1 MKQFFLLIVL
11 PVLVLTGSGCQS
23 SKTSA
28 SGKMLKFNFEKGK
41 GYDYEMTMSIDQEI
55 EGQAIKM
62 DGNYYYSMYVQD
74 DENGVKNI
82 ISTIDR
88 FLMKVDAGVFNIDID
103 TDKPMPPMGD
113 MEDDKDPAKLLN
125 GIFGAIKGQQFRMK
139 VNPEGK
145 VLEISGFED
154 MAAKIFDSLGLEQ
167 QEKVMA
173 MAQFNQQFNGDKMKS
188 QFERAWYI
196 FPNKEVKVGDSWK
209 KSTAMDAGE
218 MQGKYNS
225 TFKVT
230 DIEGDMV
237 TLEENSVI
245 ESDQPDTG
253 TSGSVKGTIVVDS
266 RIGLVVT
273 ADQDFT
279 ITTKAAGKTID
290 MKMKTKIK
298 GKAR

>member
-1 MKQFFLLIVL
+1 
-11 PVLVLTGSGCQS
+11 
-23 SKTSA
+23 
-28 SGKMLKFNFEKGK
+28 
-41 GYDYEMTMSIDQEI
+41 
-55 EGQAIKM
+55 
-62 DGNYYYSMYVQD
+62 
-74 DENGVKNI
+74 
-82 ISTIDR
+82 
-88 FLMKVDAGVFNIDID
+88 
-103 TDKPMPPMGD
+103 MGD

-167 QEKVMA
+167 QEKLKA

-237 TLEENSVI
+237 TLEESSVI
-245 ESDQPDTG
+245 ESDQADTG
-253 TSGSVKGTIVVDS
+253 SSGTVKGTIVVDS

-279 ITTKAAGKTID
+279 ITTKTAGKTID
-290 MKMKTKIK
+290 MKMKAKIK